1 MKRSIYLSFIGRTL
15 QRFIR
20 KAPEI
25 LFAEKLLA
33 TGMAGEILDPDVMLD
48 NMLLH
53 GVLALEGGRAL

>member
-1 MKRSIYLSFIGRTL
+1 ML
-15 QRFIR
+15 R